1 MIKPKFRILTSIALF
16 SLIIFSPLANSEVQ
30 TGYLNK
36 QYSLTTS
43 PIDLSFLNA
52 DERPAGKHGFLK
64 AKGQQLVFEDGTQAK
79 LWGVT
84 IAAYALFS
92 SSDESI
98 KLQAKRL
105 SSLGY
110 NLVRIHHHDSPWVNP
125 NIFGDPNTSTSGKID
140 AKQIAKIDW
149 WIKCLK
155 DEGIYVWLDLHVGRQ
170 LKPQDNILNFDD
182 IKDSKSNTV
191 DIHGFN
197 YLNPSIEAAMQKF
210 NEAYLSHINPHTGL
224 AYKDEPAIVTIL
236 ITNENDVTNHG
247 ALGFLPNKQYP
258 LYTQIYMD
266 KVRAFADRH
275 HLSFNISRFWP
286 STDQN
291 SLINRLQR
299 KIDRTWMAWEHG
311 PSKLFLNDLQHQ
323 FNARMIKHLKGLGV
337 KVPIVT
343 TSSWGED
350 GASSLP
356 ALTDGDMID
365 VHSYQNGTT
374 SLLQANPH
382 SQANFIDWIAAAQV
396 VNKPLSVS
404 EWNSDPFPSA
414 YRHLLPLYLAS
425 QASFQ
430 GWDAMML
437 YAYSQSP
444 FDEKTMRANNWD
456 SAIDPSITA
465 TSPVAAL
472 LYRRGDV
479 AEAKTTYVLDA
490 GQALFNEAISPYTST
505 FIRSATELGKLNI
518 AMPTT
523 TALPW
528 LNKSAIVKNAIYVQN
543 QNQSLLAENSTQATT
558 KGGEITRNW
567 GQGYL
572 TINTPKTQ
580 AASGQIANT
589 KITLKDVEIASTTQ
603 NAVISVQSLENAP
616 IRQAKNL
623 LITLVADSKQA
634 DNKIDFYTEPVVAT
648 INIHNINKGLNI
660 CSNQSKAK
668 TNSPLVASYQDGQYH
683 IRLNQHS
690 EISYIVLA
698 EKDCST
704 KL

>member
-1 MIKPKFRILTSIALF
+1 MIKLKFCILMSIALF
-16 SLIIFSPLANSEVQ
+16 SLMVFSPLANSEAQ

-36 QYSLTTS
+36 HYNLTS
-43 PIDLSFLNA
+43 APIDLSFLNA
-52 DERPAGKHGFLK
+52 EERPAGKHGFLK
-64 AKGQQLVFEDGTQAK
+64 AKGEQLVFADGTQAK
-79 LWGVT
+79 FWGVT

-92 SSDESI
+92 SSDDSI

-125 NIFGDPNTSTSGKID
+125 NIFGDPNISTDGKID
-140 AKQIAKIDW
+140 AKQIAKIDL

-182 IKDSKSNTV
+182 FKDGKSNSAELK
-191 DIHGFN
+191 GFN

-210 NEAYLSHINPHTGL
+210 NEAYLNHVNPYTRL
-224 AYKDEPAIVTIL
+224 AYKDEPAIATIL

-266 KVRAFADRH
+266 KARAFADRH

-311 PSKLFLNDLQHQ
+311 PSKLFLNDLEHQ
-323 FNARMIKHLKGLGV
+323 FNARMIKHLRGLGV
-337 KVPIVT
+337 KVPLVT

-350 GASSLP
+350 SASSLP

-365 VHSYQNGTT
+365 VHSYQNGTVNLMKT
-374 SLLQANPH
+374 NPNI
-382 SQANFIDWIAAAQV
+382 QANFMDWIAAAQV

-404 EWNSDPFPSA
+404 EWNSDPFPSN

-444 FDEKTMRANNWD
+444 FDEKTMRASNWD

-472 LYRRGDV
+472 LYRRGDI

-490 GQALFNEAISPYTST
+490 GQALFNEAISPNTSA
-505 FIRSATELGKLNI
+505 FIRTASLLGKLTI
-518 AMPTT
+518 AMPQTP
-523 TALPW
+523 ALPW
-528 LNKSAIVKNAIYVQN
+528 LNKSPILKNAIYEHN
-543 QNQSLLAENSTQATT
+543 QNKLLIAENASQATSI
-558 KGGEITRNW
+558 GGEMTRNW
-567 GQGYL
+567 GKGYL

-589 KITLKDVEIASTTQ
+589 KISLEDVEIASTTQ
-603 NAVISVQSLENAP
+603 NVVISVQSLENAP
-616 IRQAKNL
+616 IRQSKNL
-623 LITLVADSKQA
+623 MIALVANSTQA
-634 DNKIDFYTEPVVAT
+634 DNKIDFYTAPVVAT
-648 INIHNINKGLNI
+648 LTIHNINNDLSI
-660 CSNQSKAK
+660 CSKQSQTNKA
-668 TNSPLVASYQDGQYH
+668 LVSYADGKYQ
-683 IRLNQHS
+683 IKLAQHS
-690 EISYIVLA
+690 DISYLVLS
-698 EKDCST
+698 EKDCVT